1 MNISK
6 LHQKHEILKRNNIP
20 DTLLLH
26 RLITG
31 AAKETNQNYK
41 CYLLLRIH
49 SLILNNHGNFC
60 QIPYKSLPPP
70 RNN

>member
-41 CYLLLRIH
+41 QYLQLRIQ
-49 SLILNNHGNFC
+49 SYLE
-60 QIPYKSLPPP
+60 
-70 RNN
+70 